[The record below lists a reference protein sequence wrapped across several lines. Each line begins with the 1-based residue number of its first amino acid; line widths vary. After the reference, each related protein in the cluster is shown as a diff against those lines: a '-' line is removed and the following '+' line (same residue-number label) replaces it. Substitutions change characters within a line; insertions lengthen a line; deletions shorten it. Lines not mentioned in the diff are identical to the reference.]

1 MPHARGM
8 DHNFCA
14 LEMLVFE
21 RLTEARQA
29 AHRRSLAALARPR
42 RRLLRA
48 RLGAALIALGE
59 WLRRSA
65 VLAPQPS

>member
-1 MPHARGM
+1 MEYNP
-8 DHNFCA
+8 CA
-14 LEMLVFE
+14 LEMLVSE

-29 AHRRSLAALARPR
+29 AHRLNLAAQARAR
-42 RRLLRA
+42 RPTLRA

-59 WLRRSA
+59 WLRRGA

>member
-1 MPHARGM
+1 M

-14 LEMLVFE
+14 LEMLVTE

-29 AHRRSLAALARPR
+29 AHRWSLAALARPR
-42 RRLLRA
+42 RRPVRA
-48 RLGAALIALGE
+48 RLGEALIALGE
-59 WLRRSA
+59 WLRRGA